1 MTKIILLAIAFVQFG
16 LLQAQITRIKMGR
29 QSDTTRGDFRLAER
43 YQAYNWNAKGKH
55 DHYDTTI
62 NSPKSVNMLR
72 TVLSF
77 MCSLWRDIRLI
88 YDASTKERMV
98 RLVITSIQ
106 VTTVYLRM
114 GKQPFTIIPTNRKG
128 VKKIIF
134 LENQSKAAF
143 LMVESTSG
151 SPTIVEALI
160 Q

>member
-29 QSDTTRGDFRLAER
+29 QSDTTKEVSCLAER

-62 NSPKSVNMLR
+62 NSPKSVKYSKDG
-72 TVLSF
+72 TKFYVQ
-77 MCSLWRDIRLI
+77 SLEGYTTFI
-88 YDASTKERMV
+88 YDASTKKSESEP
-98 RLVITSIQ
+98 LVITSIQ

-128 VKKIIF
+128 VKKSF
-134 LENQSKAAF
+134 FWK
-143 LMVESTSG
+143 TSRKLLFSWWKVPLG
-151 SPTIVEALI
+151 HLLS
-160 Q
+160 